1 MVLSMGFV
9 LWRWLVTFSGGIC
22 RVAGYLQSGRVF
34 AEMFYFW
41 AFAEM
46 FCLLGICILVFAE
59 MFCFWAFAE
68 MFCLLGICILVFA
81 EMFCFWAF
89 ASWYLQRC
97 FVFGHLQRCFVSWA
111 FAERSLSLYIL
122 LDNDPTTTL
131 LPYTIQTIQLYHHI
145 TFLYYYINP
154 LI

>member
-1 MVLSMGFV
+1 MGFV
-9 LWRWLVTFSGGIC
+9 LWLCLVTFSGGIC

-34 AEMFYFW
+34 AEWQGICILVFAEW
-41 AFAEM
+41 QGICILVFAEM
-46 FCLLGICILVFAE
+46 FCILVFTSWYLHPGICILGICILVFAE
-59 MFCFWAFAE
+59 MFCI
-68 MFCLLGICILVFA
+68 LGIA

-89 ASWYLQRC
+89 GEMFC
-97 FVFGHLQRCFVSWA
+97 FWA

>member
-1 MVLSMGFV
+1 LF
-9 LWRWLVTFSGGIC
+9 LGIC
-22 RVAGYLQSGRVF
+22 RDVLF
-34 AEMFYFW
+34 
-41 AFAEM
+41 
-46 FCLLGICILVFAE
+46 LGICRDV
-59 MFCFWAFAE
+59 
-68 MFCLLGICILVFA
+68 
-81 EMFCFWAF
+81 
-89 ASWYLQRC
+89 
-97 FVFGHLQRCFVSWA
+97 LQRCFVSWA

>member
-1 MVLSMGFV
+1 
-9 LWRWLVTFSGGIC
+9 
-22 RVAGYLQSGRVF
+22 
-34 AEMFYFW
+34 
-41 AFAEM
+41 M
-46 FCLLGICILVFAE
+46 FCILGIAE

-68 MFCLLGICILVFA
+68 MFCILGIA

-89 ASWYLQRC
+89 GEMFC
-97 FVFGHLQRCFVSWA
+97 FWA